1 MQGQYLLKPQSL
13 PSETARHMNAENC
26 VKCHLAAETLR
37 QSGKLRLQVM
47 GWSMLPTIWPG
58 DVLIVESAQAVSVS
72 QGDIV
77 LFGREQRFFVHRI
90 VKKTAHEP
98 SGLLTQGDAMDA
110 PDPLV
115 AEHELLGKVSLIVR
129 NGRCIQPRRNLS
141 ICGRAVASLV
151 RRSQSGARVIVGLH
165 GFVHND

>member
-1 MQGQYLLKPQSL
+1 
-13 PSETARHMNAENC
+13 MNAEND

-58 DVLIVESAQAVSVS
+58 DVVIIERAKILAVS

-90 VKKTAHEP
+90 VKKATQEP

-110 PDPLV
+110 PDPPV
-115 AEHELLGKVSLIVR
+115 QEHELLGRVSLIVR
-129 NGRCIQPRRNLS
+129 NGRCIQPKRELNMRDK
-141 ICGRAVASLV
+141 AVAGLV
-151 RRSQSGARVIVGLH
+151 RFSDTSARVIVGLH
-165 GFVHND
+165 GFIRNH

>member
-1 MQGQYLLKPQSL
+1 
-13 PSETARHMNAENC
+13 MNAEDD

-58 DVLIVESAQAVSVS
+58 DVLIIERAKTRSVS

-90 VKKTAHEP
+90 VKKATQEP
-98 SGLLTQGDAMDA
+98 SWLLTQGDAMEA
-110 PDPLV
+110 PDPPV
-115 AEHELLGKVSLIVR
+115 EDRDLLGKVSLIVR
-129 NGRCIQPRRNLS
+129 NGRCIQPRRKLN
-141 ICGRAVASLV
+141 IRDKAVASLV
-151 RRSQSGARVIVGLH
+151 RFSESGARLIVGLH
-165 GFVHND
+165 GFVHKH